1 MKQKGFTLVELL
13 VVIVILG
20 VITAI
25 SIPLIRNVQEGN
37 EKKQYTTYMDS
48 LKYSAKL
55 YVNSY
60 EEDLFGHSKS
70 GCAII
75 RYSQMEEKGLLKD
88 ITVPDI
94 SCNSEN
100 TFVKVVK
107 MEDQYSYVP
116 SIGCGSKAE
125 DGTVSVVT
133 KMPDEGVVGVDTC
146 GQDVKQI
153 ISFSSTPATPDLSIN
168 FQKRNITINMTSN
181 TGFHEDIQVYYNFV
195 TSANYPTGDYD
206 NTHVPT
212 VIDGWK
218 KLTFDYLGGNEQKR
232 RIENGEAITL
242 SSEKIVTPTNIT
254 DDVYVVLRIDTLK
267 DITGRE
273 WNNDVLASKYIYI
286 GSFRADNSKPIFSAS
301 STIVSSNASY
311 NHVQPKLNISVS
323 DEKFSS
329 TENLKMCISYDSDIC
344 SKKVSDIKASNK
356 GYEQYNGTKTLDEI
370 QDNYDGSTHTVYVTV
385 ADAAGNYE
393 TKSYSY
399 QLARRWTLTYN
410 SNGGS
415 TCDPTTKSITFNE
428 DTPTAWGT
436 LCEPSRTGYE
446 FVGWNTSTDGSGDTI
461 TASTN
466 AVGNVT
472 VYAQWNAIT
481 YNITYAMNSGTNSSS
496 NPATYTIETPTI
508 TLQAPTRAG
517 YSFDGWTGSNGTT
530 AQTSITI
537 PQGSTGDKTYT
548 ANWKLSVVTVTIN
561 GALGETITCKYC
573 TNDSCSTNET
583 CKDTSGNSITIK
595 LDNVG
600 TVSTQLKPGKYQFTS
615 NVAKATDNEN
625 NKYSKIV
632 TVSESSSTINFY
644 PDGAIYWYG
653 NGAVRNSSLFSRCG
667 GISYTYTYSNDG
679 RTTNTKS
686 GDMDAINTDDRIQ
699 IRQNYLMVYVPSGG
713 GAYYSN
719 AKCKNST
726 SKGNY
731 KTAKA
736 FVKGGKYEAEY
747 RDSSGNERYSYSK
760 IIFTGKP
767 PIQKGDFPAENV
779 KKILQQTIS
788 TNRINFSITYN
799 TNIDRSGATIYAFWM
814 E

>member
-1 MKQKGFTLVELL
+1 MSCSKIAHLYDLL
-13 VVIVILG
+13 RGSCGHHFNLS
-20 VITAI
+20 AFF
-25 SIPLIRNVQEGN
+25 
-37 EKKQYTTYMDS
+37 YTTFFDS
-48 LKYSAKL
+48 YKYNYTLIWIIDRVKNLFKL
-55 YVNSY
+55 SQGEYVAADKNARVKKGSTWNVEFTANWSEDAYTISYALDWWTNNANNVNSY
-60 EEDLFGHSKS
+60 
-70 GCAII
+70 
-75 RYSQMEEKGLLKD
+75 
-88 ITVPDI
+88 
-94 SCNSEN
+94 
-100 TFVKVVK
+100 
-107 MEDQYSYVP
+107 
-116 SIGCGSKAE
+116 
-125 DGTVSVVT
+125 
-133 KMPDEGVVGVDTC
+133 
-146 GQDVKQI
+146 
-153 ISFSSTPATPDLSIN
+153 
-168 FQKRNITINMTSN
+168 
-181 TGFHEDIQVYYNFV
+181 
-195 TSANYPTGDYD
+195 
-206 NTHVPT
+206 
-212 VIDGWK
+212 
-218 KLTFDYLGGNEQKR
+218 
-232 RIENGEAITL
+232 
-242 SSEKIVTPTNIT
+242 
-254 DDVYVVLRIDTLK
+254 
-267 DITGRE
+267 
-273 WNNDVLASKYIYI
+273 
-286 GSFRADNSKPIFSAS
+286 
-301 STIVSSNASY
+301 
-311 NHVQPKLNISVS
+311 
-323 DEKFSS
+323 
-329 TENLKMCISYDSDIC
+329 
-344 SKKVSDIKASNK
+344 KVSDISEGGLVIASPTK
-356 GYEQYNGTKTLDEI
+356 EGYTFSWWIENDGDTPEQTLTI
-370 QDNYDGSTHTVYVTV
+370 TTSNL
-385 ADAAGNYE
+385 GN
-393 TKSYSY
+393 KSYTAVWEVVDYAISY
-399 QLARRWTLTYN
+399 NLN
-410 SNGGS
+410 SWSLVN
-415 TCDPTTKSITFNE
+415 
-428 DTPTAWGT
+428 DT
-436 LCEPSRTGYE
+436 
-446 FVGWNTSTDGSGDTI
+446 
-461 TASTN
+461 
-466 AVGNVT
+466 
-472 VYAQWNAIT
+472 
-481 YNITYAMNSGTNSSS
+481 

-561 GALGETITCKYC
+561 GALGETITCRYC

-760 IIFTGKP
+760 ISFAGGK